1 MAFTHVDLRRTFG
14 CFATGVTVVTCR
26 VGARTHGITINSFT
40 SISLDP
46 PLILVCIDKKAIAYQ
61 LLPEAGTFVVNVL
74 AENQRQICEYFAK
87 RLAPDPNDELADMP
101 YAAGETGAP
110 ILDGTIAFLECRIA
124 AAHPGGDHDIFV
136 AEVVEAKIRS
146 DEAPLLFHRGRY
158 PQLVNPPA

>member
-1 MAFTHVDLRRTFG
+1 MAFTHLELRRTFG

-40 SISLDP
+40 SVSLDP
-46 PLILVCIDKKAIAYQ
+46 PLVLVCIDKKTIAYQ

-74 AENQRQICEYFAK
+74 AESQRQICDYFAK
-87 RLAPDPNDELADMP
+87 RLAPDPDDELAGIA
-101 YAAGETGAP
+101 YATGETGAP

-124 AAHPGGDHDIFV
+124 EIHPGGDHDIFV
-136 AEVVEAKIRS
+136 ADVVEAQIRS

-158 PQLVNPPA
+158 PQLTNPPA

>member
-1 MAFTHVDLRRTFG
+1 MAFTHLELRRTFG

-40 SISLDP
+40 SVSLDP
-46 PLILVCIDKKAIAYQ
+46 PLILVCIDKKTIAYQ

-74 AENQRQICEYFAK
+74 AESQRQICEYFAR
-87 RLAPDPNDELADMP
+87 RLAADPDDELAGIP

-124 AAHPGGDHDIFV
+124 EIHPGGDHDIFV
-136 AEVVEAKIRS
+136 AEVVDAQIRS
-146 DEAPLLFHRGRY
+146 DETPLLFHRGRY